1 MRLMTAKEV
10 AEILR
15 VTPAR
20 VYQMGRKGILPII
33 RFGRQVRFDE
43 ALLVSWIKQG
53 GSRQFTNQEDR
64 IRDEPGDSRLGTI
77 GKPKS

>member
-1 MRLMTAKEV
+1 MTAKEV

-20 VYQMGRKGILPII
+20 VYQMGRKGILPIV

-43 ALLVSWIKQG
+43 ALLVSWIKRG
-53 GSRQFTNQEDR
+53 GSRQFSEKGDR
-64 IRDEPGDSRLGTI
+64 IRDEPGDSRLRTI
-77 GKPKS
+77 DK